1 MRIVKEISHPQCK
14 ITVFSWNAKYLI
26 KLERG
31 LIEQTYKV
39 PEMELSGDE
48 DIEKLLKGDFLKRV
62 LARFD
67 EMENDLMEALEK
79 IYE

>member
-1 MRIVKEISHPQCK
+1 MRIVKEISNPHCK

-39 PEMELSGDE
+39 PEVDLNGDE
-48 DIEKLLKGDFLKRV
+48 DIEKLLKGSFFRKA

-67 EMENDLMEALEK
+67 EMESDLMEALEK
-79 IYE
+79 LYE